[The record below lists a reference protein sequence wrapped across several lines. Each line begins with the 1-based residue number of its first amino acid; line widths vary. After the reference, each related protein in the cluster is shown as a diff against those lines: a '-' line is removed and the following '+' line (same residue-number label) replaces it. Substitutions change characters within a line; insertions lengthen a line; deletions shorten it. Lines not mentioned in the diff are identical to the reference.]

1 MRRKIWRKMLAL
13 VVALTFPAAAS
24 AGPLRDAAEKAGREL
39 ASAQA
44 DTQSRNRGR
53 FWTSIAL
60 IAGGGAAAILGGVE
74 LGDKDNE
81 PGDIDDAGGVDD
93 GDGAEKALLGA
104 GIAAAALGGVLL
116 FKGRNRTGP
125 SITPRAGGVVVTHT
139 VRF

>member
-1 MRRKIWRKMLAL
+1 MWRKMLAL
-13 VVALTFPAAAS
+13 VLALTFPAAAS
-24 AGPLRDAAEKAGREL
+24 AGPLREAAEKAGREF
-39 ASAQA
+39 ASTQA

-53 FWTSIAL
+53 FWTSIAI
-60 IAGGGAAAILGGVE
+60 IAGGGAAAIFGGVE

-81 PGDIDDAGGVDD
+81 PDDIDDAAGGDD

-116 FKGRNRTGP
+116 FTGRKSAGP
-125 SITPRAGGVVVTHT
+125 SITPRVGGVAVMHT